1 VAQRNSFKSNSSFF
15 RMLAVGAVGAQA
27 VQKEFAKLG
36 HSLVELERGSLSTR
50 IWRDVKRKRVRI
62 PDLCCTLCGVRIESR
77 AKTAPDLSMSHSP
90 SVAERAWHYGMLNED
105 LVAFPIV
112 EPTETVWSDG
122 GLRDL
127 RSMWRERTVTTWR
140 LAGYVNVFTVDA
152 FKAVAPK
159 QKEAKG
165 VSEGS
170 EVQVQWKAKFAPW
183 HGSIINTTKNR
194 VSYTQD
200 GGPPIKRFLL
210 GVDERAF
217 LKAGDEFDWNQ
228 VVAGQVA
235 PVPRSLL
242 ACKGGC
248 GAEEVDAM
256 MHSRERTVRFTGA
269 KLARIGK
276 HSTLAKT
283 VRELADDPAEDPYVR
298 MEARCFMCVVAGES
312 ADAQFRA
319 TLLEDTDAQ
328 MRLEAAVTLAETH
341 TPSAFDL
348 LRCVLHDPAQP
359 LFLRS
364 ACAWAIGCHGTQQAA
379 ECLVQAFGDVA
390 LEIRDEALTAVA
402 DLGAVAAVP
411 LVQSLSASS
420 NMIAAGAAESLRRI
434 ANVPAKDIASLAES
448 SKSTWPAWTLA
459 HLPRDTVQPLIA
471 ALQSRRPDVHF
482 AVSVLW
488 SFLDSWIADTWTPRA
503 TP

>member
-1 VAQRNSFKSNSSFF
+1 MPPRNSFKSNSSFF
-15 RMLAVGAVGAQA
+15 RMLAVGAVGSQA
-27 VQKEFAKLG
+27 VQRDMNGLG
-36 HSLVELERGSLSTR
+36 HDVVELERGSLSTR
-50 IWRDVKRKRVRI
+50 IWRNVKRKRVRI
-62 PDLCCTLCGVRIESR
+62 PDLCCTRCGVRIESR

-90 SVAERAWHYGMLNED
+90 SDAERSWHYGMLDED

-112 EPTETVWSDG
+112 EPTEKVWSDG

-127 RSMWRERTVTTWR
+127 RSMWRERTLTTWR
-140 LAGYVNVFTVDA
+140 LAGCVNVFTVGA

-183 HGSIINTTKNR
+183 HGSILDTTARR
-194 VSYTQD
+194 VEYTEH

-210 GVDERAF
+210 GADERAF
-217 LKAGDEFDWNQ
+217 LAPGDEFDLNQ
-228 VVAGQVA
+228 VVAGQVP
-235 PVPRSLL
+235 PVPRTQM

-248 GAEEVDAM
+248 GPAEVDAM

-269 KLARIGK
+269 KLARLGR
-276 HSTLAKT
+276 HSTLANT
-283 VRELADDPAEDPYVR
+283 VRELANDPAEDPYVR
-298 MEARCFMCVVAGES
+298 MEARCFLCVVAGES
-312 ADAQFRA
+312 ADSQFRA
-319 TLLEDTDAQ
+319 TLLDDTDEQ

-348 LRCVLHDPAQP
+348 LRGVLLDTEQP

-379 ECLVQAFGDVA
+379 ECLIQAFGDVA
-390 LEIRDEALTAVA
+390 PEIRDEALTAVA
-402 DLGAVAAVP
+402 DLGSVGAVP
-411 LVQSLSASS
+411 LVKSLSAASS
-420 NMIAAGAAESLRRI
+420 AIAAGAAESLRRI
-434 ANVPAKDIASLAES
+434 SNVPMKDIAALAES

-459 HLPRDTVQPLIA
+459 HLPRDAAAPLIA
-471 ALQSRRPDVHF
+471 AMQQKRPDVHF

-488 SFLDSWIADTWTPRA
+488 TFLDSWIADTWTPRA

>member
-1 VAQRNSFKSNSSFF
+1 
-15 RMLAVGAVGAQA
+15 MLAVGAVGAQA
-27 VQKEFAKLG
+27 VQEEFAKLG
-36 HSLVELERGSLSTR
+36 HSLIELERGSLSTR

-62 PDLCCTLCGVRIESR
+62 PDLCCTQCGVRVESR
-77 AKTAPDLSMSHSP
+77 AKTAPDLVMSHSP
-90 SVAERAWHYGMLNED
+90 SVAERTWHYGMLDED

-112 EPTETVWSDG
+112 EPTEKVWSDG

-140 LAGYVNVFTVDA
+140 LAGCVNVFTVGA
-152 FKAVAPK
+152 FKGVAPK

-183 HGSIINTTKNR
+183 HGAVLDVTARR
-194 VSYTQD
+194 VQYTEH
-200 GGPPIKRFLL
+200 GGPPIKKFLL
-210 GVDERAF
+210 GADERAF
-217 LKAGDEFDWNQ
+217 LKAGEEFDLNQ

-235 PVPRSLL
+235 PVPRAQM

-248 GAEEVDAM
+248 GAAEVDVM

-276 HSTLAKT
+276 HAALAET
-283 VRELADDPAEDPYVR
+283 VRELANDPQEDPYVR
-298 MEARCFMCVVAGES
+298 MEARCFLCAIAGES
-312 ADAQFRA
+312 ADSQFRA
-319 TLLEDTDAQ
+319 TLLEDTDDQ
-328 MRLEAAVTLAETH
+328 MRLEAAVALAETH

-348 LRCVLHDPAQP
+348 LQSVLHDPAQP

-364 ACAWAIGCHGTQQAA
+364 ACAWAIGCHRTPQAA

-390 LEIRDEALTAVA
+390 PEIRDEALTAVA
-402 DLGAVAAVP
+402 DLGSVATVP

-420 NMIAAGAAESLRRI
+420 SMIAAGAAESLRRI

-448 SKSTWPAWTLA
+448 SKSTWPTWTLA

-471 ALQSRRPDVHF
+471 ALQVNRPDVHF